1 MNRRKK
7 SLSDFIDEHVSEA
20 SGFPPVPVELSSF
33 TVRVPFETSE
43 KLALLSRFFGK
54 KKTPFASDIL
64 EVAIDQFWD
73 EADLPDELQEEFFHS
88 MIEAGYGS
96 TFPGEIDNR
105 QQNLFE
111 DK

>member
-1 MNRRKK
+1 MNMYPRLPVFPLCRSSFLLLLFEYLLRRVK
-7 SLSDFIDEHVSEA
+7 SLLCFLV
-20 SGFPPVPVELSSF
+20 
-33 TVRVPFETSE
+33 
-43 KLALLSRFFGK
+43 FGK